1 MELKLGDKV
10 LMKKPHPCGSKEW
23 QVLKIHTEY
32 VTMYAKTLDAM
43 ERGDEEGIKK
53 YGQQVREI
61 INLNEPF
68 LQKHM
73 DGRNTHRIFSLRTGL
88 EKLVPFV
95 NGTAP
100 KEDCTV

>member
-1 MELKLGDKV
+1 
-10 LMKKPHPCGSKEW
+10 
-23 QVLKIHTEY
+23 
-32 VTMYAKTLDAM
+32 M

-53 YGQQVREI
+53 YGQQVRDI
-61 INLNEPF
+61 INMNEPF